1 MSWVDVARLGKM
13 MPPERVDES
22 VKQLASRPNNLKAR
36 AEPVLADMAATSPDG
51 AGIRAA
57 VKRLDGALPSFHDP
71 KLAVGGG
78 DQPDEGTVKQCA
90 LVLYHGLLA
99 RAGTAI
105 KAQAK
110 PDDAAVALVEA
121 ARTIDGYRP
130 ALQDELMDEVMAAL
144 GSDLYDRAVAKA
156 KK

>member
-22 VKQLASRPNNLKAR
+22 VKRLASRPNNLKAR
-36 AEPVLADMAATSPDG
+36 AEPILADMAATSPDG
-51 AGIRAA
+51 SGIRAA
-57 VKRLDGALPSFHDP
+57 IKRLDGALPSFSDP
-71 KLAVGGG
+71 KNAVGGG
-78 DQPDEGTVKQCA
+78 DEPDVGAVKQCA

-99 RAGTAI
+99 RAGAAV

-121 ARTIDGYRP
+121 AHAIDGFRDS
-130 ALQDELMDEVMAAL
+130 LKDELNDEVMAAL
-144 GSDLYDRAVAKA
+144 GSDLYQRAAARA